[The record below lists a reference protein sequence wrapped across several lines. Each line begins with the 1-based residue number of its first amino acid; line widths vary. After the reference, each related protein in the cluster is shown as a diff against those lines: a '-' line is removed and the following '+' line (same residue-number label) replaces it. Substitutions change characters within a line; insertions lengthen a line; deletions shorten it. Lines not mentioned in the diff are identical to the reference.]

1 MHIVIFQTLIFELTS
16 NDVGVSATITL
27 PVRQR
32 RLASNSKRHYAW
44 QNEYDNPVGGKLQHL
59 QAEENNYNETHC
71 DVLPIYQNI
80 DNEEDEKVD
89 CLNEEVESFFT
100 SPSNQI
106 HSQDPLQF
114 RNR

>member
-27 PVRQR
+27 PVSQR

-59 QAEENNYNETHC
+59 QAEENNYNVTHC

-106 HSQDPLQF
+106 PSQDPLQF